1 MSAES
6 QKIRR
11 QLLDDYYAS
20 FYNSYLFDLFDQD
33 LLGFGI
39 KNFERGIG
47 SGAHLLNPGEIS
59 GKSDF
64 NNSMYIRNL
73 LNEYPNCF
81 KTNLI
86 I

>member
-11 QLLDDYYAS
+11 QLLDDCYAS
-20 FYNSYLFDLFDQD
+20 FYNSYLFDQD

-64 NNSMYIRNL
+64 DNSMYIRNL